1 VRRDAARLAA
11 LSVEF
16 EEMGALLL
24 AAEAAVDAA
33 EVWRRCGDRRAA
45 TAAER
50 RAAALVARCEG
61 ARTPKLAPPD
71 AAAGSLLSERELQVA
86 RLAATGLS
94 NKDIAEALHLSP
106 RTVENK
112 LHTAYSKL
120 GVRGRDE
127 LAEALP
133 GT

>member
-1 VRRDAARLAA
+1 V
-11 LSVEF
+11 
-16 EEMGALLL
+16 
-24 AAEAAVDAA
+24 
-33 EVWRRCGDRRAA
+33 
-45 TAAER
+45 
-50 RAAALVARCEG
+50 
-61 ARTPKLAPPD
+61 
-71 AAAGSLLSERELQVA
+71 LSERELQIA

-133 GT
+133 RSQ